1 MGLKVVG
8 TGLGRT
14 GTKSMQTALVMLG
27 FGPCHHMIEV
37 FRRPESM
44 QLWID
49 ASEGRPDWD
58 AIFRDY
64 NSAVDYPSAA
74 YWRDLTSYYPHA
86 KVLHTVRNPD
96 DWFDSV
102 QATILAPGSISRR
115 EGEDVQARFFASIRR
130 RMPPQPD
137 DRSVMT
143 NFFRF
148 HTEAV
153 TAVIPPE
160 RLLVYQMGEGWER
173 LCKFLGVPVPAAT
186 FPSENSRAE
195 FIGRALPPQA
205 GPTSH

>member
-1 MGLKVVG
+1 MGLTVVG

-115 EGEDVQARFFASIRR
+115 EGEDVQARFFASVRR
-130 RMPPQPD
+130 RMPSQPD
-137 DRSVMT
+137 ERSVMT
-143 NFFRF
+143 NFFRL

-153 TAVIPPE
+153 TAAIPPE
-160 RLLVYQMGEGWER
+160 RLLVYQMGEGWGR

-195 FIGRALPPQA
+195 FIGRALPLRA
-205 GPTSH
+205 GPASH